1 MKFSIATSLIILAV
15 GGAFGVMN
23 HQKTVS
29 VLDQKRQL
37 AGQAAQL
44 GISTDDADSPGQNRI
59 TKHQRDERQN
69 QGRAFAADLVAF
81 AAELEKHEKSGK
93 QDDAFDKRSLEMKTR
108 LMDLDAAELKVVIAN
123 LRDDKSLSGE
133 MRGNMIAFSIL
144 LLADDHPATALA
156 LFSESS
162 DLLSDGPMGRH
173 VIDSSISNWAKQDPQ
188 AAAAWVAKNGPNNS
202 RIDVE
207 SAMNS
212 VFAGA
217 AEKDPKLAFKIIGEA
232 KLEDPSSAI
241 QTVVETSKTPEQRT
255 AVLAALREYA
265 AAMPEGDERSD
276 LIQESLENMGRNIS
290 NEKFDAVSGWVS
302 SAKLSPEETARFA
315 AGLSYFN
322 TKEDTGL
329 WIDWMAGHLPEDAV
343 RDNVDNLIGQWTQQD
358 YLAAGKWLTAT
369 PEGPA
374 KYAAV
379 STYAGTVAEY
389 EPQVAV
395 QWADTL
401 PEGASRRETYQ
412 TILDNWPKKDA
423 EGAAAFASKH
433 GIKPGGDE
441 AESTDKEKSTPEA
454 DSKEEP

>member
-1 MKFSIATSLIILAV
+1 MKFSIVTSLIILAV

-23 HQKTVS
+23 HQKAAV
-29 VLDQKRQL
+29 VLDHKRQL
-37 AGQAAQL
+37 AGQASQL
-44 GISTDDADSPGQNRI
+44 GISAGDPDSSGENRI
-59 TKHQRDERQN
+59 TKRQRDERQN
-69 QGRAFAADLVAF
+69 LGRAFAADLVAF
-81 AAELEKHEKSGK
+81 AAELEQHEKAGK
-93 QDDAFDKRSLEMKTR
+93 KDDAFDKRSLEMKTR
-108 LMDLDAAELKVVIAN
+108 LMNLDAAELKVVIAN
-123 LRDDKSLSGE
+123 LRDDKSLSSE

-144 LLADDHPATALA
+144 LLADDHPSTALA

-188 AAAAWVAKNGPNNS
+188 AAAAWVAKNGRDNPNV
-202 RIDVE
+202 DFD
-207 SAMNS
+207 SAMS
-212 VFAGA
+212 SIFAGA
-217 AEKDPKLAFKIIGEA
+217 AEKDPKLAFKLIGDA
-232 KLEDPSSAI
+232 KLEDSSSAI
-241 QTVVETSKTPEQRT
+241 QSVVETCKTPQQRD

-265 AAMPEGDERSD
+265 TTLPEGDERSD
-276 LIQESLENMGRNIS
+276 LVRESLENMGRNIS
-290 NEKFDAVSGWVS
+290 DEKFDAVSGWIS
-302 SAKLSPEETARFA
+302 SAKLSQEETAQFA

-358 YLAAGKWLTAT
+358 YLAAGRWLTAT

-374 KYAAV
+374 KQAAV

-401 PEGASRRETYQ
+401 PDGPQRRETYQ

-423 EGAAAFASKH
+423 AGAAAFGSKH
-433 GIKPGGDE
+433 GIKPGQDE
-441 AESTDKEKSTPEA
+441 ADSTKEDAVPGD